1 MTDYE
6 QWQQWFDK
14 WNIKYEAIDWLEKRG
29 KTITVNDDVYVQFDS
44 NGKFEFITDYN

>member
-14 WNIKYEAIDWLEKRG
+14 WNIKYEAVDWLERG
-29 KTITVNDDVYVQFDS
+29 KTITVNDDVYVQFDV